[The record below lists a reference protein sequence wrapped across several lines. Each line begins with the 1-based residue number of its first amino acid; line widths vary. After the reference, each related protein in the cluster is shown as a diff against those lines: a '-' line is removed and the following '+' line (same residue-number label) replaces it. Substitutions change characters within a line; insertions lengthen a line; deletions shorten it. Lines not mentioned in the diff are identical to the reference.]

1 MLYSQPKAT
10 FNVAKTWKV
19 LIAILSC
26 ILIWQYFNAQASATV
41 DTTNTDIVVV
51 TEQPEIPEVP
61 TPEELYSQAS
71 FLDVVPSGNTIR
83 YTDQD
88 LFCLAKNIYHEAR
101 GESTLGKYAVAQVT
115 INRVR
120 HPEFSNTICGVVHE
134 PYQFS
139 WTINRSV
146 RWSRPS
152 GPAWNESMEIARQ
165 VLQDGV
171 VVKGMENA
179 LFFHATYVR
188 PGWRNVRRLATI
200 GAHVFY
206 RQA

>member
-1 MLYSQPKAT
+1 
-10 FNVAKTWKV
+10 
-19 LIAILSC
+19 
-26 ILIWQYFNAQASATV
+26 
-41 DTTNTDIVVV
+41 
-51 TEQPEIPEVP
+51 
-61 TPEELYSQAS
+61 
-71 FLDVVPSGNTIR
+71 
-83 YTDQD
+83 

-120 HPEFSNTICGVVHE
+120 NHQFSNTICGVVHE

-139 WTINRSV
+139 WTLNRNV

-165 VLQDGV
+165 VLEDGV